1 MEAFNNL
8 PPEQQKQV
16 VDLGLKATE
25 KLSNGILKVLGYK
38 LEAKHIKAMAEA
50 EAFKMKALADA
61 KAYQI
66 DTIGTAIRNNQDLPI
81 SYNSSDNTLSIDIT
95 NPEQLIQRSNYRF
108 QYQQAKKEHNIESV
122 IGKAE
127 LELGDKTTD
136 STEEVDEDW
145 YTRFFSIV
153 EDISDEQLQSLW
165 ARILAGE
172 ILKPRTYTYRFL
184 SVLSNIS
191 KNEFEIILKIAP
203 FVSGDIIIND
213 QKQLISKDISD
224 HEIDILEDMGV
235 LKNGS
240 LQIRGLELESKQG
253 TVFIQSSEFAF
264 VFINNGLSSIHHMID
279 VIDVTETGKQLFKLA
294 NIPLDMDYMKNAFI
308 NKFSEFKK
316 LSIFAAE
323 ITKRENGQIYVSD
336 KHIFD
341 INYIKEN

>member
-1 MEAFNNL
+1 MDPIETFNNL

-25 KLSNGILKVLGYK
+25 KLSNGIFKVLGYK
-38 LEAKHIKAMAEA
+38 LEAKHMKAMADA
-50 EAFKMKALADA
+50 EAYKTKVLADA
-61 KAYQI
+61 KAYEI
-66 DTIGTAIRNNQDLPI
+66 DTIGTAIRNNKDLPV
-81 SYNSSDNTLSIDIT
+81 SFNSSDNTLSIDIT
-95 NPEQLIQRSNYRF
+95 NTEQLIQRSNYRL

-122 IGKAE
+122 IGKTV
-127 LELGDKTTD
+127 LELGDKNSD

-145 YTRFFSIV
+145 YTRFFNIV
-153 EDISDEQLQSLW
+153 EDVSDEQLQSLW

-172 ILKPRTYTYRFL
+172 VLKPRTYTYRFL

-213 QKQLISKDISD
+213 QRQLISKDISY

-240 LQIRGLELESKQG
+240 VQIRGLDLDSKQG
-253 TVFIQSSEFAF
+253 TVFIEASDYAF

-323 ITKRENGQIYVSD
+323 ITDRKNDQIFVSE

-341 INYIKEN
+341 INPV